1 MKARSLLLAI
11 AIVSL
16 LFFLTGNASLP
27 ITDPVE
33 SNYALTAKE
42 MFLSGDWISPRIF
55 DTFWY
60 DKPIFIYW
68 MLSLSYT
75 LLGFSDF
82 ASRLPGAVFGMGS
95 VVLFS
100 WYLLHRGTRRELAVL
115 GAAVMATSLEVW
127 AVSHSIITD
136 QILFFFTEATLFFA
150 YIGLTENR
158 SPYMTA
164 AYAMAALAVL
174 TKGPVGIVLPGTFLL
189 VFAALRRDASLLRR
203 IFQPQGIALFLLLCL
218 PWYGIMYQLHGN
230 DFIDGFLGLH
240 NVARATASEHPEVNV
255 WYYYLVLVPVSLL
268 PWTGPALY
276 GAWHRRHDG
285 AEYQFMM
292 IWALGTILFYTL
304 VATKYPTYAYIAN
317 IPLLLFAVLGIGDL
331 YEKNRARFW
340 TILTGPAIIWW
351 LLFAAAP
358 LLFKKAA
365 FVPGSWTGLY
375 LFIAL
380 SIILLLAAQKTHA
393 FPALPV
399 MTAIGTAVI
408 YILVL
413 YQGLVP
419 FYDYRSASAFL
430 HQEEALQGQLYFFEE
445 YRTSFAYY
453 TGRTAL
459 YTEPAGYDEN
469 ARLHRSSVWAGK
481 HPFPEEDS
489 PRLMARLSAG
499 ERGTILV
506 PRGRYSDYVQ
516 SEFYPL
522 TREAG
527 KIGACYLFYTKE
539 ALP

>member
-1 MKARSLLLAI
+1 MKSRGLLLAI

-16 LFFLTGNASLP
+16 LFFLTGNGSLP
-27 ITDPVE
+27 VTDPVE

-42 MFLSGDWISPRIF
+42 MVLSGDWISPRIF
-55 DTFWY
+55 GTFWY
-60 DKPIFIYW
+60 DKPVFIYW

-100 WYLLHRGTRRELAVL
+100 WYLLRRGTRRELAVL

-136 QILFFFTEATLFFA
+136 QILFFFTEATLFSA
-150 YIGLTENR
+150 YIGLTEKR
-158 SPYMTA
+158 SSYMTA

-189 VFAALRRDASLLRR
+189 AFAALRRDTSLLRR
-203 IFQPQGIALFLLLCL
+203 IFQPQGIVLFLLLCL
-218 PWYGIMYQLHGN
+218 PWYGIMYHLHGT

-240 NVARATASEHPEVNV
+240 NIARATASEHPEVNV
-255 WYYYLVLVPVSLL
+255 WYYYLVLIPVSLL

-276 GAWHRRHDG
+276 GAWRHRHDG
-285 AEYQFMM
+285 TEYQFMM

-317 IPLLLFAVLGIGDL
+317 IPLLLYAVLGIGDL
-331 YEKNRARFW
+331 YEKNKARLW
-340 TILTGPAIIWW
+340 TILTGPAIFWW
-351 LLFAAAP
+351 LLFAAVP
-358 LLFKKAA
+358 LFFKKAA
-365 FVPGSWTGLY
+365 FVPGSWIGLY
-375 LFIAL
+375 IFIPL
-380 SIILLLAAQKTHA
+380 SIVLLLAAQKTHA

-399 MTAIGTAVI
+399 MTAVGTAVI

-419 FYDYRSASAFL
+419 FYGYRSASVF
-430 HQEEALQGQLYFFEE
+430 QSQKNVLQGQLYFFEE
-445 YRTSFAYY
+445 YRTSFTYY

-489 PRLMARLSAG
+489 AHLMARLTAG
-499 ERGTILV
+499 EMVTILV
-506 PRGRYSDYVQ
+506 PRGRYDDYIQ

-527 KIGACYLFYTKE
+527 KIGACYVFYTKE

>member
-42 MFLSGDWISPRIF
+42 MVLSGDWISPRIF

-174 TKGPVGIVLPGTFLL
+174 TKGPVGIVLPGTFCWSLPPCA
-189 VFAALRRDASLLRR
+189 VMHHCYAGFSSLRELPCFSYSVC
-203 IFQPQGIALFLLLCL
+203 PGTELC
-218 PWYGIMYQLHGN
+218 ISS
-230 DFIDGFLGLH
+230 
-240 NVARATASEHPEVNV
+240 TE
-255 WYYYLVLVPVSLL
+255 
-268 PWTGPALY
+268 
-276 GAWHRRHDG
+276 
-285 AEYQFMM
+285 
-292 IWALGTILFYTL
+292 TILST
-304 VATKYPTYAYIAN
+304 
-317 IPLLLFAVLGIGDL
+317 D
-331 YEKNRARFW
+331 
-340 TILTGPAIIWW
+340 
-351 LLFAAAP
+351 
-358 LLFKKAA
+358 
-365 FVPGSWTGLY
+365 SWDCT
-375 LFIAL
+375 
-380 SIILLLAAQKTHA
+380 
-393 FPALPV
+393 
-399 MTAIGTAVI
+399 M
-408 YILVL
+408 
-413 YQGLVP
+413 
-419 FYDYRSASAFL
+419 
-430 HQEEALQGQLYFFEE
+430 
-445 YRTSFAYY
+445 
-453 TGRTAL
+453 
-459 YTEPAGYDEN
+459 
-469 ARLHRSSVWAGK
+469 
-481 HPFPEEDS
+481 
-489 PRLMARLSAG
+489 
-499 ERGTILV
+499 
-506 PRGRYSDYVQ
+506 
-516 SEFYPL
+516 
-522 TREAG
+522 
-527 KIGACYLFYTKE
+527 
-539 ALP
+539 